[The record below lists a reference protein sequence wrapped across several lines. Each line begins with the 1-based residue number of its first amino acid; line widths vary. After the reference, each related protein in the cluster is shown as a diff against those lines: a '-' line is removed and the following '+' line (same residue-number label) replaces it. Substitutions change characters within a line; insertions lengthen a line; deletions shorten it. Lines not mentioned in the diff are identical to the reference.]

1 MSRWVFDNRGHMTG
15 ASVTKKCGYASDIN
29 TVLVDTTGTP
39 YRVDVLC
46 HFIPIA
52 AITESFYMN
61 ISL

>member
-1 MSRWVFDNRGHMTG
+1 M
-15 ASVTKKCGYASDIN
+15 TKKCGYASDIN